1 MSVSETETEEAHTGA
16 EDALPDLDVEA
27 IKRILPHRYPMLMV
41 DRIVGITRGGG
52 ATGIKAVTVNEPFFQ
67 GHFPQMAVMPGVLI
81 IEAMAQTAAAYTAY
95 ADGVDTEGKIVLFM
109 GVDRAKFRRPVI
121 PGDRMEIEVQVTN
134 RRPPVWKYEAKARV
148 DGKVV
153 AEAAYGAMLTEPK

>member
-1 MSVSETETEEAHTGA
+1 MSDTDMGTDGE
-16 EDALPDLDVEA
+16 PDDRLDDLNVEA
-27 IKRILPHRYPMLMV
+27 IKAILPHRYPMLMV
-41 DRIVGITRGGG
+41 DRIVDITKGGG
-52 ATGIKAVTVNEPFFQ
+52 ATGIKSVTANEPFFM
-67 GHFPQMAVMPGVLI
+67 GHFPDMAVMPGVLI

-109 GVDRAKFRRPVI
+109 GVDRAKFRRPVV
-121 PGDRMEIEVQVTN
+121 PGDQLKIEVHVTN

-153 AEAAYGAMLTEPK
+153 AEAAFGAMLTAPK

>member
-1 MSVSETETEEAHTGA
+1 MSDTDEQTNEGAGTET
-16 EDALPDLDVEA
+16 LPDLDVEA

-41 DRIVGITRGGG
+41 DRIVRISKSGG
-52 ATGIKAVTVNEPFFQ
+52 ATGIKSVTANEPFFQ

-109 GVDRAKFRRPVI
+109 GVDRAKFRRPVV
-121 PGDRMEIEVQVTN
+121 PGDRMEIEVTVTN

-153 AEAAYGAMLTEPK
+153 AEAAYGAMLTAPK

>member
-1 MSVSETETEEAHTGA
+1 MSETMTHEGDAGVAGA
-16 EDALPDLDVEA
+16 LADLDVEA
-27 IKRILPHRYPMLMV
+27 IKAILPHRYPMLMV
-41 DRIVGITRGGG
+41 DRIVGISREGG
-52 ATGIKAVTVNEPFFQ
+52 ATGIKSVTANEPFFQ

-95 ADGVDTEGKIVLFM
+95 ADGIDTAGKVVLFM
-109 GVDRAKFRRPVI
+109 GVDRAKFRRPVT
-121 PGDRMEIEVQVTN
+121 PGDQLRIEVQVTN

-153 AEAAYGAMLTEPK
+153 AEAAFGAMLTAPK